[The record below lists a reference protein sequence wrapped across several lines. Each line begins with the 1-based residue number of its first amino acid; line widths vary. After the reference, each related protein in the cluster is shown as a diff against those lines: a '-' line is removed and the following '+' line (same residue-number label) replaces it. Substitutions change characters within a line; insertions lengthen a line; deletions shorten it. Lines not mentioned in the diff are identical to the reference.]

1 MPQVKASREQ
11 FVVDGDKVIHPP
23 TGTIWT
29 AYPGEPQFSALF
41 MGRLGEALEN
51 GDEYDRREAHE
62 VALTLLEERVR
73 PG

>member
-1 MPQVKASREQ
+1 
-11 FVVDGDKVIHPP
+11 
-23 TGTIWT
+23 
-29 AYPGEPQFSALF
+29 

>member
-29 AYPGEPQFSALF
+29 AYPGDPQFSALF

-51 GDEYDRREAHE
+51 GDEYDRREAHA
-62 VALTLLEERVR
+62 VALSLLEERIWR
-73 PG
+73 G

>member
-1 MPQVKASREQ
+1 MSQVKASREQ
-11 FVVDGDKVIHPP
+11 FVLDGDKVIHPP

-29 AYPGEPQFSALF
+29 AYPGDPQFSALF

-51 GDEYDRREAHE
+51 GDEYDRREAHA
-62 VALTLLEERVR
+62 VALSLLEERIR